1 MSDAEQNISRINSK
15 ILSGKAN
22 VYTEAEIFGFL
33 KNGLSLESLNIDVVT
48 IAFTSSV
55 SGSADIILV
64 PVSGRGVFTRAKS
77 IHLNGVPAYPGPA
90 PNERLG
96 VVDTQVF
103 ADQTVEDGSG
113 QCYAGAKLLT
123 EILQNRE
130 IQVECLSSE
139 GDIYHSKFKKEQ
151 LGFARMVTYN
161 TFIPSSRI
169 NPLTGPQSN
178 AHLGTL
184 RVGSKILLNRA
195 PGIVIGCGTRSFT
208 GQLSLSLSADVF
220 EMDPECAGE
229 ISGSASIP
237 IGVSVA
243 FAIPILNN
251 AVLQSIINYL
261 SQIMDSD
268 FSYCFESKDQETG
281 RQMRALIS
289 REKFLLTDS
298 HMPLNHFGGGIG

>member
-1 MSDAEQNISRINSK
+1 MSHAEQNVSRINSK
-15 ILSGKAN
+15 ILSGEAI
-22 VYTEAEIFGFL
+22 VYTEAEILGFL
-33 KNGLSLESLNIDVVT
+33 KEGPGPESLDMDVVT
-48 IAFTSSV
+48 IAFTSSI
-55 SGSADIILV
+55 SGSADMILV

-77 IHLNGVPAYPGPA
+77 IRLNGVPAYPGPA

-103 ADQTVEDGSG
+103 ADQTLEDGSG

-161 TFIPSSRI
+161 TFIPLSRI
-169 NPLTGPQSN
+169 NPSAGPQSN
-178 AHLGTL
+178 AHLDTL

-208 GQLSLSLSADVF
+208 GQLSLSLSADIF
-220 EMDPECAGE
+220 EMDPECAE
-229 ISGSASIP
+229 DLSGFASIP

-251 AVLQSIINYL
+251 GVLQSIINYL
-261 SQIMDSD
+261 SQIIDSD
-268 FSYCFESKDQETG
+268 FSYCFESKDQETA
-281 RQMRALIS
+281 RQMRDLIC
-289 REKFLLTDS
+289 REKFLLIDS
-298 HMPLNHFGGGIG
+298 HMPLRHFGGGNG